1 MFCSPQRTWW
11 EFAQTQH
18 ITRWWVLPDLC
29 RDSHLSG
36 ACWIQIMAMLPEIC
50 NSACEISV
58 SVTGNNKQTN
68 KLHAHTQATS
78 PGLVQTSLYCIEM
91 DLIGQQLEIKKW
103 PHIRPWDDTCLAVL
117 TTKWCP
123 CAKAGSSCPQ
133 VLDWGVW
140 MGKLVIYGLIFWNYV
155 LLLLKGKNNNWKLSV
170 MGYLSSLNSGAVET
184 LGSLRA
190 WWSGTYQTGSFGCWG
205 SMTQLHAQI
214 LSCLA
219 VELSGNWKLSGNL
232 VTW

>member
-1 MFCSPQRTWW
+1 M
-11 EFAQTQH
+11 
-18 ITRWWVLPDLC
+18 
-29 RDSHLSG
+29 
-36 ACWIQIMAMLPEIC
+36 
-50 NSACEISV
+50 
-58 SVTGNNKQTN
+58 
-68 KLHAHTQATS
+68 TS

-155 LLLLKGKNNNWKLSV
+155 LLLLKGKNSNWKLSV

-232 VTW
+232 VTWWTTKWAEMLELDKSVDYLWESWKINNLLKVAQFWIIPKFW